1 MKEKKY
7 YRFSVVCEIVTLI
20 FTVVT
25 VICTVA
31 NVRMTRDANQ
41 REKAMA
47 EAMLNVKGVYEE
59 NILSG
64 VEIENAGAN
73 LESIECTIYPFLRI
87 QYLDQYSETQ
97 DRILK
102 IPDAVLKLVSS
113 STTTG
118 VIKEYKN
125 STQMENLSS
134 TLKTLKDYK
143 LDDNKEIKSISIMY
157 FINSSY
163 TDVIGMENEEQFL
176 CVTGLGD
183 GRAEKA
189 EIIDYS
195 SGKFDS
201 DQKKWYAK
209 LSTDEAYEYTM
220 NLDSN
225 NPADVSSA
233 IEATVNYDGAA
244 FLVDMKV
251 KQFGT
256 DKWYEGISAKQGDT
270 VRYRIHVK
278 NVSTEVLENICVR
291 DIVPNGMSYVPG
303 SVTLVNL
310 KHPNGIAISDNL
322 FEDTGAN
329 VGAYN
334 PNGGL
339 YIYFNAEIGAI
350 ESQNNII
357 LRNIIQVSAG
367 SKTGTQEDTADVYI
381 EGNID

>member
-1 MKEKKY
+1 
-7 YRFSVVCEIVTLI
+7 
-20 FTVVT
+20 
-25 VICTVA
+25 
-31 NVRMTRDANQ
+31 
-41 REKAMA
+41 
-47 EAMLNVKGVYEE
+47 
-59 NILSG
+59 
-64 VEIENAGAN
+64 
-73 LESIECTIYPFLRI
+73 
-87 QYLDQYSETQ
+87 
-97 DRILK
+97 
-102 IPDAVLKLVSS
+102 
-113 STTTG
+113 
-118 VIKEYKN
+118 
-125 STQMENLSS
+125 MENLSS
-134 TLKTLKDYK
+134 ALRTLKDYK
-143 LDDNKEIKSISIMY
+143 LDDNKEIKSISVMY
-157 FINSSY
+157 FISSTY
-163 TDVIGMENEEQFL
+163 TDVIGTENEEQFL

-251 KQFGT
+251 KLLGT

-291 DIVPNGMSYVPG
+291 DIVPTGMSYVPG
-303 SVTLVNL
+303 SVTLVNP

-322 FEDTGAN
+322 FEDIGVN
-329 VGAYN
+329 VGAYS
-334 PNGGL
+334 PNAGL

-367 SKTGTQEDTADVYI
+367 SKTGTQEDTADIYI
-381 EGNID
+381 KGNID